1 MEIQIKSVGA
11 DNDSLYNIRHALDEN
26 RASFAIEIDIG
37 TLQKKMECFNLK
49 GFLQQDITWNDKCF
63 FSNMIYKT
71 ELSSSK
77 HLSHM
82 HKLTLEINGTNNLEI
97 YITK

>member
-11 DNDSLYNIRHALDEN
+11 DNDSLYNTRHALDEN

-49 GFLQQDITWNDKCF
+49 GFLQQDIT
-63 FSNMIYKT
+63 
-71 ELSSSK
+71 
-77 HLSHM
+77 
-82 HKLTLEINGTNNLEI
+82 
-97 YITK
+97 